1 MIFFSS
7 LTTTKGKV
15 LRNWHESRGKLIE
28 YVITVTCIQP
38 ARSELIVCPRW
49 GFRFIAAIADLVDL
63 CFVWRAF
70 TCRTPY
76 CSSSW
81 EMGTAQLQM
90 VFSWISNIMILMQYN
105 PRKFAAG
112 LLLLKETPK
121 ASCRDEPEP
130 RIWRSYLRQNEIWYD
145 IFEYQL
151 TTVIYCD
158 GVEMAPCKMIW
169 DILGI
174 FGMCTSR
181 MWFSWCSSP
190 RGSCF
195 IDIIS
200 VSSCISTSLVETE
213 A

>member
-15 LRNWHESRGKLIE
+15 LRNWHESKGKLIE

-90 VFSWISNIMILMQYN
+90 VFSWISIMILMQYN

-112 LLLLKETPK
+112 CNCYCWKKRQKPPAEM
-121 ASCRDEPEP
+121 SPEFDAP
-130 RIWRSYLRQNEIWYD
+130 ICVKTKYD
-145 IFEYQL
+145 I
-151 TTVIYCD
+151 IYLNISWLRWYIVMV
-158 GVEMAPCKMIW
+158 GKWHPVRW
-169 DILGI
+169 FGI
-174 FGMCTSR
+174 FWELLGCVHRGCGSADAPVPAAPVSLTS
-181 MWFSWCSSP
+181 SQSP
-190 RGSCF
+190 LASP
-195 IDIIS
+195 
-200 VSSCISTSLVETE
+200 LHW
-213 A
+213 

>member
-90 VFSWISNIMILMQYN
+90 VFSWISSIMILMQYN

-121 ASCRDEPEP
+121 ASCRDEPWAQDLTLLFASK
-130 RIWRSYLRQNEIWYD
+130 RNMIWY
-145 IFEYQL
+145 
-151 TTVIYCD
+151 
-158 GVEMAPCKMIW
+158 IW
-169 DILGI
+169 ISVDYGDIL
-174 FGMCTSR
+174 
-181 MWFSWCSSP
+181 WWC
-190 RGSCF
+190 GNG
-195 IDIIS
+195 
-200 VSSCISTSLVETE
+200 TL
-213 A
+213 